1 MPGPVATLGTML
13 ECDMGD
19 APDFLIV
26 EPMGVFANDLPV
38 ATIFDI
44 IPFLNVTGFILCH
57 SPVNPM
63 VIAETIAALG
73 VPMPAPCIPII
84 VDPWIPPSNVLI
96 DGMPVLTEG
105 SVCECLWAGTIV
117 LSGPAPAMNVEAFW
131 GTEGAYD
138 RGVLSHTSHL
148 PGVHRAIPGVS
159 P

>member
-1 MPGPVATLGTML
+1 MLGTMM

-26 EPMGVFANDLPV
+26 EPLGVFANDLPV

-44 IPFLNVTGFILCH
+44 VPFLNITGFILCH

-63 VIAETIAALG
+63 VIAETLAALG
-73 VPMPAPCIPII
+73 VPMPAPCIPIV
-84 VDPWIPPSNVLI
+84 VDPWLPPNNVLI

-117 LSGPAPAMNVEAFW
+117 LSGPSPAMNVE
-131 GTEGAYD
+131 
-138 RGVLSHTSHL
+138 VL
-148 PGVHRAIPGVS
+148 
-159 P
+159 